1 MTDRSLAV
9 RVEQKGRGRPRVLAP
24 AVGWWSDSPQAGA
37 WVGPGS
43 CVGRL
48 RCLNRRFE
56 LVMPDGVAGTVL
68 PPTNARIEPV
78 GYGQLLFCLDP
89 ERTGPVSAA
98 SSKSSRGSVET
109 GLPRGA
115 RAVTAPTDGVF
126 YSRASPAAAPF
137 VRVGDRLQTGQPVGL
152 VEVMKTF
159 HQIVYGGPGFPD
171 QAEVLELRCKDG
183 EEVRAGQ
190 ALVVVR

>member
-1 MTDRSLAV
+1 MSDRSLLV
-9 RVEQKGRGRPRVLAP
+9 HVERRGRGRPRVLAP
-24 AVGWWSDSPQAGA
+24 AVGWWSDPPEPGA
-37 WVGPGS
+37 RVAPGS
-43 CVGRL
+43 RVGRL
-48 RCLNRRFE
+48 RWLNSRVE

-68 PPTNARIEPV
+68 PHTLGRIEAV
-78 GYGQLLFCLDP
+78 GYGQLLFRLDLEP
-89 ERTGPVSAA
+89 TAPGKAA
-98 SSKSSRGSVET
+98 SSKSARDSQET

-126 YSRASPAAAPF
+126 YSRPAPGAAPF
-137 VRVGDRLQTGQPVGL
+137 VQVGDRLRTGQPVGL

-171 QAEVLELRCKDG
+171 GAEVLETRCADG

-190 ALVVVR
+190 AVVVVR

>member
-1 MTDRSLAV
+1 M
-9 RVEQKGRGRPRVLAP
+9 LAP
-24 AVGWWSDSPQAGA
+24 AVGWWSDPPRAGA

-43 CVGRL
+43 RVGRL
-48 RCLNRRFE
+48 RSLNRRVD

-68 PPTNARIEPV
+68 PLGHARVEPV
-78 GYGQLLFCLDP
+78 GYGQLLFRLDP
-89 ERTGPVSAA
+89 RPFGPGGTSP
-98 SSKSSRGSVET
+98 SKRARGSAEA

-126 YSRASPAAAPF
+126 YSRPSPAAAPF
-137 VRVGDRLQTGQPVGL
+137 VQVGDRLRLGQPVGL

-159 HQIVYGGPGFPD
+159 HQIVYEGPGFPER
-171 QAEVLELRCKDG
+171 AEVLELRCVDG

>member
-43 CVGRL
+43 RVGRL
-48 RCLNRRFE
+48 RCLNRRVE
-56 LVMPDGVAGTVL
+56 LVMPDGVAGTVM
-68 PPTNARIEPV
+68 PHTHARIEPV
-78 GYGQLLFCLDP
+78 GYGQLLFRLDS
-89 ERTGPVSAA
+89 ERTGPGAAA
-98 SSKSSRGSVET
+98 SSKSSRGSVES

-126 YSRASPAAAPF
+126 YSRPSPAAAPF
-137 VRVGDRLQTGQPVGL
+137 VQVGDRLRSGQPVGL
-152 VEVMKTF
+152 VEVMKTL
-159 HQIVYGGPGFPD
+159 HQIVYGGPGFPVR
-171 QAEVLELRCKDG
+171 AEVLELRCKDG
-183 EEVRAGQ
+183 EEVFAGQ